1 MPDDTA
7 ALAASGGVIW
17 AATKTPRGFA
27 VVIDHGPT
35 TKVATFYTHLS
46 RLLVPETARPKVG
59 PRVHAGEP
67 IGIVGADP
75 LDGEHLMHLHFEV
88 WLGGPSDRVD
98 PAPLLRS
105 WEGMADPRGAQIARN
120 RSPLDRPI
128 RAPGASHSSS
138 APPPTPPP

>member
-67 IGIVGADP
+67 LGIIGADP
-75 LDGEHLMHLHFEV
+75 LDGEHLMHLHFEI

-120 RSPLDRPI
+120 GSLLYPPI
-128 RAPGASHSSS
+128 RS
-138 APPPTPPP
+138 ARRPQSRTPPTADPPP